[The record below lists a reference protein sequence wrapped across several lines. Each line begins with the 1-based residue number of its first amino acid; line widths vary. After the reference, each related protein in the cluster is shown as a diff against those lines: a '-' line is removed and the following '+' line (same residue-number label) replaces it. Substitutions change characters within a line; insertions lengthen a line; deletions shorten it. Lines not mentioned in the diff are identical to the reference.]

1 MCALPDTRSPEG
13 PDGLTDADRFAGQF
27 LVRRYRILGTQT
39 VVYDAWEPD
48 VRTARTGDGFFGHAM
63 LTHHAGRWWGQIGT
77 GPLPASV
84 DALPARSEARGLA
97 YRAWEAAEHERAY
110 VLIVQAF
117 REAAS
122 GRRHDGEITRRVA
135 LPPSPDDRREERS

>member
-13 PDGLTDADRFAGQF
+13 PDGQTDADRFVGQF

-48 VRTARTGDGFFGHAM
+48 ERIARTGVEIFGHSM

-84 DALPARSEARGLA
+84 DALPTRSDERSHA
-97 YRAWEAAEHERAY
+97 YRVWAVAEHARAYALIMQAFPEAAT
-110 VLIVQAF
+110 
-117 REAAS
+117 
-122 GRRHDGEITRRVA
+122 GRRHAGEITRRVA
-135 LPPSPDDRREERS
+135 LPSAPDDRHQERH